1 MILILLVAILPLAGL
16 ITWITGS
23 KNEKLSKWILLVSLL
38 LEIILS
44 FIAWPA
50 DIVQKNTAIPHI
62 WQQEVNLEWIPQLGI
77 GFHLALDGLS
87 FVMVLITFF
96 IGLLTVLATWKNKYQ
111 RQGFFNFNFMLVL
124 TGLTG
129 VFLAVDMFLF
139 YFFWELMLIPMYFL
153 ISLWGGEKRKA
164 AAFRFFIF
172 TQAGGLLMLLGIL
185 GIYFIHGHN
194 TGTYTFDYN
203 LLLGTTIPPGIAIW
217 LVIAMAL
224 GFLVKIPLIPL
235 HTWLPDATAKAPIAG
250 SIILAG
256 LLWNSGI
263 YGIMR
268 FLLPLFPYAS
278 MLIKPAAMI
287 LGILAILYGAK
298 LAFAQTDLR
307 RLVAYSSI
315 SHVGFVIIGLF
326 AFNQIA
332 LQGVVMQML
341 THSISTAALL
351 ILAGLLLNRLK
362 TDDLDKM
369 GGIWTDAPST
379 GSFGLI
385 FTMSTVG
392 LPGLGNFLAE
402 FLVLLGTFKVNI
414 TVAVLAALGLIATVI
429 YALRMIQKI
438 AFGEKQYTGIAHDLS
453 IREKIIAAALVVPI
467 FWLGLF
473 PGPVFK
479 TLNAPIEKT
488 LEQNTG
494 ILVSVRDQNK
504 IADYISLQNEQ
515 HNYLAERFNYT
526 SIKKYKIFT
535 DNQPEKGGK
544 W

>member
-1 MILILLVAILPLAGL
+1 MILILLIAILPVAG
-16 ITWITGS
+16 IIAWITGN
-23 KNEKLSKWILLVSLL
+23 KYPGLSKWILVVSLL
-38 LEIILS
+38 LELILS
-44 FIAWPA
+44 FIAWPSDA
-50 DIVQKNTAIPHI
+50 TRNNSVIPHI
-62 WQQEVNLEWIPQLGI
+62 WQQEVNLNWIPQLGI

-87 FVMVLITFF
+87 FVMILITYF
-96 IGLLTVLATWKNKYQ
+96 IGLMAILATWNTKYQ
-111 RQGFFNFNFMLVL
+111 RQGFFNFSFMLVL

-153 ISLWGGEKRKA
+153 ISLWGGEKSKP

-172 TQAGGLLMLLGIL
+172 TQAGGLLLLLGIL
-185 GIYFIHGHN
+185 GLYFIHGHN
-194 TGTYTFDYN
+194 SGVYTFDYN
-203 LLLGTTIPPGIAIW
+203 LLLGTTIPPAIAIW
-217 LVIAMAL
+217 LVIAMAV
-224 GFLVKIPLIPL
+224 GFLVKIPLIPF
-235 HTWLPDATAKAPIAG
+235 HTWLPDATARAPIAG

-268 FLLPLFPYAS
+268 FLIPLFPQAS

-307 RLVAYSSI
+307 RLIAYSSI
-315 SHVGFVIIGLF
+315 SHIGFVIIGLF

-341 THSISTAALL
+341 THSISTGALL
-351 ILAGLLLNRLK
+351 ILAGVLLDRMK
-362 TDDLDKM
+362 SGDIESM
-369 GGIWTDAPST
+369 GGIWTDAPAT

-385 FTMSTVG
+385 FTMATVG

-414 TVAVLAALGLIATVI
+414 TVAVLASTGLIASVL

-438 AFGEKQYTGIAHDLS
+438 AYGEKKYTGVAEDLS
-453 IREKIIAAALVVPI
+453 VREKIIAAALVISI
-467 FWLGLF
+467 FWLGLV

-479 TLNAPIEKT
+479 TLKLPVEK
-488 LEQNTG
+488 
-494 ILVSVRDQNK
+494 ILNQKAGLVVSSAKKNSFT
-504 IADYISLQNEQ
+504 YFSSLQNTQ
-515 HNYLAERFNYT
+515 HIS
-526 SIKKYKIFT
+526 SISTYIMMPVNGYQISQDMKK
-535 DNQPEKGGK
+535 EKGGS